1 MGEHGADQK
10 WAGNGNRADSTVA
23 SRLDCVFWTP
33 ACSLWRVGRRL
44 HPERV
49 AEYRAA
55 VEALSAQADA
65 LKNLY
70 GDAFNE
76 ANEKATAA
84 ELACEEARAALLAD
98 LRIESGDAEP

>member
-1 MGEHGADQK
+1 
-10 WAGNGNRADSTVA
+10 
-23 SRLDCVFWTP
+23 
-33 ACSLWRVGRRL
+33 
-44 HPERV
+44 
-49 AEYRAA
+49 
-55 VEALSAQADA
+55 